1 VQRFRLTIDSTLSE
15 LFIISTL
22 VRGVCDHVNAD
33 PAQAYSV
40 ELCAVE
46 AVTNAI
52 KHAYRGAPGHEVTV
66 DMFFTPERLDLHVSD
81 QGLRM
86 PEEQISRLSTG
97 SQVFEFDSD
106 CLEAVP
112 EGGMGLEIIRHEMD
126 ATSYSTNGL
135 TNCLSLTKLLSR
147 PAPQ

>member
-1 VQRFRLTIDSTLSE
+1 VHRFRLIIDSTLSE

-22 VRGVCDHVNAD
+22 VRGVCDHLNAD
-33 PAQAYSV
+33 PAQAYAV

-52 KHAYRGAPGHEVTV
+52 RHAYRGAPGHEVTL
-66 DMFFTPERLDLHVSD
+66 DLFFTPERLDLHVLD
-81 QGLRM
+81 QGLSM
-86 PEEQISRLSTG
+86 PEAQISRLSTG
-97 SQVFEFDSD
+97 STVFEFDPD
-106 CLEAVP
+106 CLESIP

-126 ATSYSTNGL
+126 ETSYSTNGA

-147 PAPQ
+147 PAHQ